1 MSEAEGGLSLL
12 ADILR
17 VVEKTS
23 PLTRSVLDGY
33 RPELT
38 ILKTGILT
46 QVEQGIA
53 RVKGLPGVQ
62 AEELIRF
69 PGNRLGIAFDIH
81 IDSVGVVL
89 LDEGSDLSSGMEVHR
104 TGRVLEVP
112 VGEGL
117 IGRVVDAVCRPRDNK
132 GPVTAVEYRYVER
145 KAPDI
150 MDRLPVTEPLQTG
163 IKVIDTLIP
172 IGKGQRELIIGDR
185 QTGKT
190 AIALDTI
197 INQKGKDIICIYCA
211 IGKESSFIAK
221 VVSEL
226 TKQGAM
232 DYTMVMTAVGEDPPG
247 LQYTA
252 PYSATTV
259 GEYFL
264 DSGRD
269 VLIVYDDLT
278 RHARIYREISLLLRR
293 PPGREAFPGDIFYIH
308 SRLLERSGHLNDAL
322 GGGSLTS
329 LPIVETQA
337 QNISAYIPTNLISI
351 TDGQVYL
358 SPELFHKGQLPSVDV
373 GRSVSRVGGKAQ
385 RRAYRVVAGDLRLS
399 YTQFEELETFSRI
412 GTRLDEQTLSI
423 LGRGRRV
430 RESLKQSQY
439 DTMSPCEQI
448 TVLVA
453 VTRGVFDRI
462 PMEDITS
469 VEKAI
474 RSSVRELLPEI
485 CERIESDKD
494 LSDEDWQSLVRIAR
508 ETADAYIQRKEDA
521 RSPGIE
527 KEA

>member
-1 MSEAEGGLSLL
+1 MTEVEGAIHPE
-12 ADILR
+12 ADIWTAL
-17 VVEKTS
+17 EMTS
-23 PLTRSVLDGY
+23 PLSRGILDSY

-38 ILKTGILT
+38 ILETGIIT

-53 RVKGLPGVQ
+53 RVNGLPGIR
-62 AEELIRF
+62 ADELVRF

-89 LDEGSDLSSGMEVHR
+89 LDEGSELSSGMEVRR

-112 VGEGL
+112 VGEAL

-132 GPVTAVEYRYVER
+132 GPVAAAEYRYIER
-145 KAPDI
+145 QAPDI
-150 MDRLPVTEPLQTG
+150 MDRLPVTEPMQTG

-172 IGKGQRELIIGDR
+172 IGKGQRELIVGDR

-190 AIALDTI
+190 AIAIDTI
-197 INQKGKDIICIYCA
+197 INQKGRDVICIYCA
-211 IGKESSFIAK
+211 IGKESGFIAK

-226 TKQGAM
+226 TKRDAM
-232 DYTMVMTAVGEDPPG
+232 EYTIVMMAVGEDPPG

-264 DSGRD
+264 DRGRD

-308 SRLLERSGHLNDAL
+308 SRLLERSGHLRKEL

-399 YTQFEELETFSRI
+399 YTQFEELESFSRI
-412 GTRLDEQTLSI
+412 GTRLDEQTRKVLE
-423 LGRGRRV
+423 RGHRV
-430 RESLKQSQY
+430 REALKQSQY
-439 DTMSPCEQI
+439 DTMNSCEQI

-453 VTRGVFDRI
+453 VTKGVFDEI
-462 PMEDITS
+462 PLEDIPE

-474 RSSVRELLPEI
+474 RSSVKERLPEI
-485 CERIESDKD
+485 CDKIDSDKE
-494 LSDEDWQSLVRIAR
+494 LSDQDWESLVKIAR
-508 ETADAYIQRKEDA
+508 DAADPYAKRKDDA
-521 RSPGIE
+521 GSPGIE
-527 KEA
+527 KKA